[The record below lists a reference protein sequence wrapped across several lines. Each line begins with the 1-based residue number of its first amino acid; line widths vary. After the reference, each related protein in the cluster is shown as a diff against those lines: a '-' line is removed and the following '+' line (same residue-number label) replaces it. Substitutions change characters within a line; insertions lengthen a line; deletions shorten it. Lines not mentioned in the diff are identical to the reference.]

1 MSKKI
6 LLLTTPFR
14 PNVGGVETHLD
25 DLIKEGVKLGFNF
38 DILTYQPLITNVRG
52 KTIEKGIGY
61 KIFRIPWIR
70 NNLFLKLEPY
80 PILEFLYLFPPLF
93 ILGLVYLLFQSRK
106 ISVIHGQGLIAGS
119 VGIILGK
126 IFPKRVLISTH
137 SIYHFPTKGIYPA
150 FIRVLFNKTFKVL
163 VLSEQSR
170 KEVLSLGIA
179 PNKVAKFTYWID
191 QKIFAPASK
200 FQSRESLGL
209 PRRAFITLFVGRLVA
224 VKGVRELLN
233 AAKMS
238 GKETVYVV
246 VGDGPMATQVAGFA
260 KRQKN
265 VIFVGKVDNNKLP
278 EYYSAADVLLVPSTH
293 EEGFGRVILESLSC
307 GTPVVAAN
315 RGGIPEAVDSSV
327 SVLIDISPKAIK
339 ETLESLWRDRKK
351 LERLAK
357 NARNFAEKHF
367 SKKNVKLISRYYSYE

>member
-1 MSKKI
+1 MHKKI

-14 PNVGGVETHLD
+14 PNIGGVETHLD
-25 DLIKEGVKLGFNF
+25 DLIKEGAKQGLKF
-38 DILTYQPLITNVRG
+38 DVVTYQPLITKARG
-52 KTIEKGIGY
+52 KTIEEGKGFVVY
-61 KIFRIPWIR
+61 RIPWIR

-93 ILGLVYLLFQSRK
+93 IFGFVYLLSQSRK
-106 ISVIHGQGLIAGS
+106 IFVIHGQGLIAGS
-119 VGIILGK
+119 VGVVLGK
-126 IFPKRVLISTH
+126 IFSKRTLISTH
-137 SIYHFPTKGIYPA
+137 SVYHFPAKGLYPA
-150 FIRVLFNKTFKVL
+150 FVRLLFNNAFKVL

-170 KEVLSLGIA
+170 KEVLSLGIM
-179 PNKVAKFTYWID
+179 PDKVAKFTYWVD
-191 QKIFAPASK
+191 QKIFIPRSK
-200 FQSRESLGL
+200 LQSRKRLDL
-209 PRRAFITLFVGRLVA
+209 PRDAFIALFVGRLVA

-233 AAKMS
+233 AARIS
-238 GKETVYVV
+238 GREIVYLII
-246 VGDGPMATQVAGFA
+246 GDGPMAIQVARFA
-260 KRQKN
+260 EKHKN
-265 VIFVGKVDNNKLP
+265 IIFVGRVDNNKLP
-278 EYYSAADVLLVPSTH
+278 EYYSNADVILVPSTH

-327 SVLIDISPKAIK
+327 SVLIDISPRAIK

-367 SKKNVKLISRYYSYE
+367 SERNVRMITKFYG